1 MKKYRISK
9 ELRNYIS
16 LVLKKQGIPYKLT
29 RDDSGQNFVE
39 VPLSG
44 ERFHKV
50 VLRAKCEKLTSEKG
64 VCHLTKEEAADP
76 LFVQAILPDGGAFVT
91 LGK

>member
-9 ELRNYIS
+9 ELRNYIF
-16 LVLKKQGIPYKLT
+16 LVLKKQGVPYKST

-50 VLRAKCEKLTSEKG
+50 VLRAKCENLLRKRAS
-64 VCHLTKEEAADP
+64 
-76 LFVQAILPDGGAFVT
+76 VT
-91 LGK
+91 

>member
-1 MKKYRISK
+1 MKKFRISK
-9 ELRNYIS
+9 ELRNYIF
-16 LVLKKQGIPYKLT
+16 LVLKKQGVPYKLV

-50 VLRAKCEKLTSEKG
+50 VLRAKCEKLTLEKG
-64 VCHLTKEEAADP
+64 VCHLTKEEAVDP
-76 LFVQAILPDGGAFVT
+76 LFVQTMLPDGGAFVT

>member
-9 ELRNYIS
+9 ELRNYIF
-16 LVLKKQGIPYKLT
+16 LVLKKQGVPYKST

-50 VLRAKCEKLTSEKG
+50 VLRAKCEILTSEKV
-64 VCHLTKEEAADP
+64 VCYLTKEEAADP
-76 LFVQAILPDGGAFVT
+76 MFVQAILPDGGAFVT